1 MGLLKNYELAGVAVA
16 VRVGVGVGCGV
27 GVNVGCGV
35 GRGVIRRMAGVGV
48 GRLGSGVTVRTKPK
62 AMLKTTT
69 KLSIP
74 KRIRCL
80 LLCERLTLPSDK
92 R

>member
-1 MGLLKNYELAGVAVA
+1 MGVE
-16 VRVGVGVGCGV
+16 VGVGVSCGV
-27 GVNVGCGV
+27 GVNVGCRV
-35 GRGVIRRMAGVGV
+35 RRGVIRRIAGVGV

-69 KLSIP
+69 RLTIP
-74 KRIRCL
+74 KIVRCL
-80 LLCERLTLPSDK
+80 LLCERLTLPSNK